1 VDIAALIERLLAADS
16 DEARLAVIAEIDDL
30 PAVLSAMR
38 QAGASIVDSGDADDE
53 TLATLEALAAAA
65 SAIEAE
71 QERRNAPS
79 AAERLAALAQ
89 SFASETPTEPEP
101 DGGNGD
107 EGDGGDNGNGGDGD
121 AGDSEDDED
130 DEDEASAPLAAEPSL
145 AELAATTPSVPATPR
160 IEALMPL
167 AAPDVPRFAPDTPI
181 QTMRALADAFI
192 ARHGTLGKVS
202 RTSRELAAEK
212 VPVASFSYL
221 DNLKH
226 QASDDWMK
234 NHAIMQMASHPEAM
248 TASGGFCAPAER
260 VYTFVKVNVADDLAQ
275 DFLPTVGAAR
285 GEIEYPTSPD
295 IRDAFD
301 LPSSNDYTEAMDIAG
316 TPKEVAV
323 IPCPE
328 RFTCTVGAE
337 TTILQFGNFATRA
350 YPEWV
355 EHWLRLAV
363 DAHAHLV
370 SEKLV
375 QQMVNLSD
383 AQVGVGPS
391 GGFTGTFF
399 SFLSLAAQ
407 DLRQDLRLGR
417 STAVETVLPSWTFEL
432 VRSDMAHA
440 SKGGLETLGITDAQ
454 VMSWFSARNIIPH
467 FVVDW
472 QDIDA
477 NDDAG
482 ASVWPAGFRF
492 LIYPRGTFV
501 RLDMGVLD
509 LGVVRDSTL
518 NETNDYHIFTESF
531 ESVCRPGIE
540 SRVYSVSLCAN
551 GQFAADQNLNCA
563 GVEIP
568 GS

>member
-1 VDIAALIERLLAADS
+1 MDLAALIERLLAADS
-16 DEARLAVIAEIDDL
+16 NEARLAVLADIDDL
-30 PAVLSAMR
+30 APVIAAMR
-38 QAGASIVDSGDADDE
+38 SAGEKIIESPDPDDE
-53 TLATLEALAAAA
+53 TLATLEALAAAVMA
-65 SAIEAE
+65 AEAE
-71 QERRNAPS
+71 HEKRNQPS
-79 AAERLAALAQ
+79 PAERVAKLAAT
-89 SFASETPTEPEP
+89 FVSETPTEPEP
-101 DGGNGD
+101 
-107 EGDGGDNGNGGDGD
+107 EGDGGGDDGTDDSGGEGEGGDDGEGD
-121 AGDSEDDED
+121 DAT
-130 DEDEASAPLAAEPSL
+130 ASLTSEPSL
-145 AELAATTPSVPATPR
+145 AELAATAPSVPAQARSTMIR
-160 IEALMPL
+160 PL
-167 AAPDVPRFAPDTPI
+167 AAPDVPRFAADTPYENL
-181 QTMRALADAFI
+181 RALAEAFI
-192 ARHGTLGKVS
+192 SRHGTLGKVS
-202 RTSRELAAEK
+202 RTTRDLGSEK
-212 VPVASFSYL
+212 VPVASFNYL
-221 DNLKH
+221 DALAH
-226 QASDDWMK
+226 HASDDWMG
-234 NHAIMQMASHPEAM
+234 NHAIMQAAAQPEAM
-248 TASGGFCAPAER
+248 TASGGFCAPSER
-260 VYTFVKVNVADDLAQ
+260 VYSFVKVSVADDLAQ
-275 DFLPTVGAAR
+275 DFLPTVGAPR

-301 LPSSNDYTEAMDIAG
+301 LPTSNDYTEADDIAQ

-323 IPCPE
+323 IPCPS
-328 RFTCTVGAE
+328 RFSCTVGAE

-355 EHWLRLAV
+355 EHWLGLAM

-399 SFLSLAAQ
+399 GFLSLAAQ
-407 DLRQDLRLGR
+407 DLRQDLRMGR
-417 STAVETVLPSWTFEL
+417 RGPVEAVLPSWTYEL
-432 VRSDMAHA
+432 IRSDMAHA
-440 SKGGLETLGITDAQ
+440 SKGGLETLGVSDEQ
-454 VMSWFSARNIIPH
+454 VNSWFAVRGITPH

-501 RLDMGVLD
+501 RLDMGTLD